1 MVGTFGDI
9 GTLSFYP
16 AHHITMGEGG
26 AVFTNNLELKKI
38 AESFRDWGRDCYGPP
53 GKDNTCSKRF
63 GWQLGDLPFGYDHKY
78 TYSHLGYNL
87 KITDM
92 QAACA
97 LAQLE
102 KAPDFIQKRKENFE
116 YLKRRLK
123 TCEEFIQLPEAT
135 EHSDPSWFGFP
146 ITLKEN
152 CPVSRVDL
160 TTYLDQNKIGTRLLF
175 AGNLTRQPYM
185 EKVLFRVS
193 GNLTNTDN
201 VMNNTFWI
209 GVQPALTNEM
219 LDYVV
224 ETIENFLGVNFK

>member
-1 MVGTFGDI
+1 
-9 GTLSFYP
+9 
-16 AHHITMGEGG
+16 
-26 AVFTNNLELKKI
+26 
-38 AESFRDWGRDCYGPP
+38 
-53 GKDNTCSKRF
+53 
-63 GWQLGDLPFGYDHKY
+63 
-78 TYSHLGYNL
+78 
-87 KITDM
+87 M

-160 TTYLDQNKIGTRLLF
+160 ITYLDQHKIGTRLLF
-175 AGNLTRQPYM
+175 AGNITRQPYM
-185 EKVLFRVS
+185 KGISYRVS
-193 GNLTNTDN
+193 GELKNTDEI
-201 VMNNTFWI
+201 MFNTFWL
-209 GVQPALTNEM
+209 GVQPALTFEM
-219 LDYVV
+219 LDYVAGQ
-224 ETIENFLGVNFK
+224 IEKFLGVNFD